1 MTDWALTGPWRAL
14 FDSFRFSRDGI
25 VPAHQVGY
33 ESLLTEWLLA
43 RQRAGVRP
51 GMSEMAEASLKL
63 WEAAERAAK
72 GIHEDRLSADA
83 LRAAWA
89 SGELL
94 WLEHRQA
101 GGLFVE
107 ARWLVMTDQLSIA
120 EIEWLVAHAGGRYRD
135 QDQSIQQVAYR
146 SPLAQGEAPHTD
158 ADAAVRRIL
167 RAHLEQ
173 RLARAAVPGALTRW
187 QAFRQYPAWQ
197 RWYDLFLTS
206 KRVQDPRHPGDEL
219 A

>member
-25 VPAHQVGY
+25 VPPHQVGY

-83 LRAAWA
+83 LRTAWA
-89 SGELL
+89 AGDLL
-94 WLEHRQA
+94 WLEHRQG

-135 QDQSIQQVAYR
+135 QDQSFQLVAYR
-146 SPLAQGEAPHTD
+146 SPLAAGESPHVA
-158 ADAAVRRIL
+158 ADAGLRRFL
-167 RAHLEQ
+167 AAHLE
-173 RLARAAVPGALTRW
+173 RAMTRQAVPGALSRW
-187 QAFRQYPAWQ
+187 QAFRSYPIWQ
-197 RWYDLFLTS
+197 RWHDLWRTS
-206 KRVQDPRHPGDEL
+206 RRIQSQPKE
-219 A
+219 